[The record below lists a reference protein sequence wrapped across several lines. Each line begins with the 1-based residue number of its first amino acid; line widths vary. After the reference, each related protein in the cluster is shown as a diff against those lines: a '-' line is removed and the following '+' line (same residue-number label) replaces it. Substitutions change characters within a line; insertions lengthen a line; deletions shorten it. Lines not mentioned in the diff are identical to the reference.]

1 MAGSSAVAPK
11 DFKVGASEICLMA
24 QHKQMHD
31 HQGSGPKLCSIEV
44 LATNKGRSFDRSE
57 RR

>member
-31 HQGSGPKLCSIEV
+31 LS
-44 LATNKGRSFDRSE
+44 RY
-57 RR
+57 